1 VDKVMSEKD
10 DRKELLLKMY
20 DQMFN
25 DIDTHIL
32 VVWQSVTVLVGA
44 FAIFALTE
52 KKIISLDITV
62 SLILLLCGWL
72 IAHIYDAG
80 YWYNRNL
87 AIIANIEK
95 QYLDQSDLRSVHYYF
110 GRHRHGNKMITHLRI
125 QYALGVGIGLI
136 VLAFHFLTEIW
147 PRFSTSFHDFKVAP
161 AMPYGMSIL
170 IALYLWNL
178 AARCERKYKEFLK
191 NSPGK
196 EIDTTGID
204 YGEGH
209 GFTDFW
215 RKKFETLFWIWP
227 PK

>member
-1 VDKVMSEKD
+1 MSEKD
-10 DRKELLLKMY
+10 DRKELLFKMY

-52 KKIISLDITV
+52 KKIISLDVTV

-72 IAHIYDAG
+72 LAHIQDAG

-95 QYLDQSDLRSVHYYF
+95 QYLDPSDQRAVHYYF
-110 GRHRHGNKMITHLRI
+110 GKHRADNKMITHLRI
-125 QYALGVGIGLI
+125 QYALGIGIGVI
-136 VLAFHFLTEIW
+136 VLAFHFLTEVS
-147 PRFSTSFHDFKVAP
+147 PHFSTSFRDFKIAP
-161 AMPYGMSIL
+161 AMPYGMTIAV
-170 IALYLWNL
+170 ALYLWNL
-178 AARCERKYKEFLK
+178 AARCERKYEEFLE

-196 EIDTTGID
+196 EIDTTGIN

-209 GFTDFW
+209 GYGDFW
-215 RKKFETLFWIWP
+215 RNNLEMLFCIWP
-227 PK
+227 RK